1 TGLNEIELPAT
12 QPGSSIMPGKVNPVI
27 PEVVNQ
33 VAALVIGH
41 DGTIAVAGM
50 NGNLDLNVMMPVIA
64 HALLESIAVTAAAA
78 RVFARKCV
86 VGIRANVERCRQY
99 AELTGQLVTAIAPVV
114 GYDRA
119 AELFKKAVARDVPI
133 RQVLEDE
140 KVLPK
145 EEIARVHAELKKAA
159 DDERVKAIVLR
170 VNSPGGGVTA
180 SDDVYGEIVR
190 FKKERKVPV
199 VAALGDVAA
208 SGGYYVACAADRIV
222 AHPTTVT
229 GSIGVIMTSLNLE
242 GLLAK
247 VGVRNQT
254 FKAGEHKDIL
264 SPLRGATAEER
275 RIVQSILDDLHAR
288 FVSVVRE
295 GRPKLDVSRLA

>member
-1 TGLNEIELPAT
+1 
-12 QPGSSIMPGKVNPVI
+12 
-27 PEVVNQ
+27 
-33 VAALVIGH
+33 ALVIGH
-41 DGTIAVAGM
+41 DTTIAIAGM

-64 HALLESIAVTAAAA
+64 HALLEQVAVTTAAA

-119 AELFKKAVARDVPI
+119 AEVFKKAVARDVPI

-145 EEIARVHAELKKAA
+145 EEIARLLDLHQLARGG
-159 DDERVKAIVLR
+159 RVKAIVVR

-190 FKKERKVPV
+190 FKSERKVPV

-254 FKAGEHKDIL
+254 FK
-264 SPLRGATAEER
+264 
-275 RIVQSILDDLHAR
+275 
-288 FVSVVRE
+288 
-295 GRPKLDVSRLA
+295 